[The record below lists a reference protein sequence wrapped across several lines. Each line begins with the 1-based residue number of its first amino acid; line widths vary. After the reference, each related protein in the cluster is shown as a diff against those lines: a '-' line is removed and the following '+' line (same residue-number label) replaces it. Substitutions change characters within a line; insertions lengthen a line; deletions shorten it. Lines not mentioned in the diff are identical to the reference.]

1 MDAWLPRL
9 LQMGC
14 VVSLALVVTAAALTP
29 AEVVRA
35 ICPRCESRE
44 REKCWRRQP
53 LAAAPSKERP
63 PAPASNATT
72 VDGAQHARRCE
83 LETGICATFQAGLWD
98 LLRDHWPRDE
108 QLVVADVG
116 ANKGFFSSRALA
128 VFAPGCGVDP
138 NLVRSAVCAY
148 LKSQDLA
155 EEAEGSCNTGYD
167 GAPLPTD
174 GAPCGLDTVVHSF
187 EPSPPLYR
195 MATALQRAVFPGTA
209 QAWRW
214 HGAAL
219 SDYEGLSTFHSLWN
233 EGSHL
238 RQRVRGSGRR
248 LTENATSVVVNVTT
262 LDAWTARHGV
272 ERIGLLKID
281 AEGHDF
287 AVLDGA
293 SRLLRE
299 GRIALLVWEGL
310 QRWPDAQRLDGATL
324 RGPEAYFA
332 AMSRRGLDCY
342 LLSRTRHLLL
352 LGTTAAQ
359 LGRTPCPYAGAVEN
373 WNSTL
378 GPIAAALGRKP
389 CRQNSTGV
397 GCTDPAKLRSRAIRR
412 YRRARSDYLWRNPVE
427 NYACVRRDHALGRA
441 FLEHSLAYQIF
452 SEQGATGEPAD
463 AAALMKWRV
472 GSL

>member
-1 MDAWLPRL
+1 M
-9 LQMGC
+9 
-14 VVSLALVVTAAALTP
+14 
-29 AEVVRA
+29 
-35 ICPRCESRE
+35 
-44 REKCWRRQP
+44 
-53 LAAAPSKERP
+53 
-63 PAPASNATT
+63 
-72 VDGAQHARRCE
+72 
-83 LETGICATFQAGLWD
+83 
-98 LLRDHWPRDE
+98 
-108 QLVVADVG
+108 
-116 ANKGFFSSRALA
+116 
-128 VFAPGCGVDP
+128 
-138 NLVRSAVCAY
+138 
-148 LKSQDLA
+148 
-155 EEAEGSCNTGYD
+155 
-167 GAPLPTD
+167 
-174 GAPCGLDTVVHSF
+174 
-187 EPSPPLYR
+187 
-195 MATALQRAVFPGTA
+195 
-209 QAWRW
+209 
-214 HGAAL
+214 
-219 SDYEGLSTFHSLWN
+219 
-233 EGSHL
+233 
-238 RQRVRGSGRR
+238 
-248 LTENATSVVVNVTT
+248 NVTT

-310 QRWPDAQRLDGATL
+310 QRWPDAQR